1 MPNRITS
8 RTVGTTPYIHPTP
21 ARFQVGQWVK
31 KIDQGV
37 TSMQVGTIFQI
48 TEIIAPWSSRGW
60 GYAGRGNS
68 GGGAW
73 EYELELDTTSRFQVG
88 DFVIKARDLRSGR
101 VPISTVFRVAQVVE
115 MISLDGLSHRVYRAA
130 SSQVGT
136 TGVWEDEVE
145 AYSESAATDAIANDG
160 LNDWERELLR
170 ASNVG
175 TPNTTIT
182 PTKATFRTGERVR
195 IEIHGSGA
203 MQRVFT
209 QGYLLFNDNGEPY
222 VKVHRN
228 SWPEGG
234 E

>member
-1 MPNRITS
+1 MEVKIGVQYAPRELVMES
-8 RTVGTTPYIHPTP
+8 AQTP
-21 ARFQVGQWVK
+21 AE
-31 KIDQGV
+31 IE
-37 TSMQVGTIFQI
+37 QI
-48 TEIIAPWSSRGW
+48 
-60 GYAGRGNS
+60 
-68 GGGAW
+68 
-73 EYELELDTTSRFQVG
+73 V
-88 DFVIKARDLRSGR
+88 
-101 VPISTVFRVAQVVE
+101 
-115 MISLDGLSHRVYRAA
+115 
-130 SSQVGT
+130 
-136 TGVWEDEVE
+136 
-145 AYSESAATDAIANDG
+145 TDAIANDG